1 MVTATNLTRVFGD
14 RVVVDQL
21 SLELGEGQLCA
32 LLGPNGAGK
41 TTTIRMLLGLIGVS
55 SGTARVA
62 GVPIPGGPEELSRL
76 RASTGLL
83 TETPGLYDRLS
94 AFENLSLFGQLYGL
108 GGQRLAETIERHLT
122 AMNLWDRR
130 DDLVATYSK
139 GMKQRLALVRA
150 IFHDPAVIFLDE
162 PTSGLDPQSARDVR
176 LLIGSLKQAG
186 RTIVVCTHNLAEAA
200 QLADVVAI
208 IHGRLLAFGSPESL
222 GGRGETERITI
233 EVDGDPRRAAAVLA
247 ALPFGVQSTV
257 EERGVVV
264 LLAGHPVPPL
274 IEALVRAG
282 VGVRA
287 VVPSRRT
294 LEDVYLSTIGAAQ

>member
-1 MVTATNLTRVFGD
+1 MVEATNLTRVFGD
-14 RVVVDQL
+14 RVVVDQV
-21 SLELGEGQLCA
+21 SLQLGEGQLCA

-62 GVPIPGGPEELSRL
+62 GIPIPGAPAELSRL

-94 AFENLSLFGQLYGL
+94 ASENLSLFGQLYGL
-108 GGQRLAETIERHLT
+108 SGRRLEETIERHLT
-122 AMNLWDRR
+122 AMQLWDRR

-186 RTIVVCTHNLAEAA
+186 RTILVCTHNLAEAA

-208 IHGRLLAFGSPESL
+208 VQRRLLAFGSPESL
-222 GGRGETERITI
+222 GGRGEAERVTI
-233 EVDGDPRRAAAVLA
+233 EVDGDPRLAAAALA
-247 ALPFGVQSTV
+247 AAPLGLESTV
-257 EERGVVV
+257 SERGLVVA
-264 LLAGHPVPPL
+264 LAGRPVPPL
-274 IEALVRAG
+274 VEALVRAG

-294 LEDVYLSTIGAAQ
+294 LEDVYLSTIAAAE